1 MRIAVEGCAHGELDV
16 IYETIQEIEKVDG
29 RKVDLL
35 ICCGDFQATR
45 NLSDLKCMAVSDKY
59 KDMRTFYKYYSGE
72 KEAPVLTIFI
82 GGNHEASN
90 YLQELPYGGW
100 VAPNIYYLGYA
111 GVVQV
116 AGIRIA
122 GLSGIYKS
130 QHWMQGRY
138 EKPPYTDS
146 TIRSV
151 YHIRNLE
158 VFRLKQLSGK
168 IDIFLSHDW
177 PAGVTKYGDVDTLL
191 KQKPFFKDD
200 IKSNTLGSPPCM
212 ELLEHLYPSYSF
224 SAHLHC
230 KFAALIPEKGGARVT
245 KFLALDKCLPKRKF
259 LQVLEVRSQEDGPIQ
274 LNYDLE
280 WLTILYLTNHLL
292 SVKSSIHYMPGQYG
306 AGRWT
311 YTPTAKEKQTVYEKF
326 GSNLQIPFNFTRT
339 VKPYDPCDTNTRIER
354 PRLLINDQTTRFCEM
369 LGIDDPSTLLQ
380 IITNTSKDN
389 SISDEKWVETSIE
402 SISEYVR
409 NVSDSMEISFEEESV
424 FNSTFEEN
432 SSNKYFI
439 DSSPTILSPTT
450 NLSLATNLSPKSNGD
465 DSNNGN
471 TSQSTLDGTLNNS
484 TTFTDSTSMEDMRDG
499 TRASADDDSGI
510 TGGYPRRTDKL
521 TERSVTTRKYGGA
534 RKMDKLTIISGI
546 LFLLADISAIISI
559 AMPDWIITDI
569 GGDTRLGL
577 MWSCMTLYNRPQ
589 VCFKSQLESEWMM
602 ALVCIFIGCILI
614 TATII
619 LLVISHWDRTV
630 IPFARWVGFGAMVL
644 FCHAAVIFP
653 MGFHIDEI
661 GGQPYQLPNSHQ
673 VGIAYILFVLALWI
687 TVISELF
694 AGKVCLPHF

>member
-1 MRIAVEGCAHGELDV
+1 MRIAVEGCAHGELDI

-177 PAGVTKYGDVDTLL
+177 PTGVTKYGDVDTLL

-212 ELLEHLYPSYSF
+212 ELLERLYPSYWF

-326 GSNLQIPFNFTRT
+326 GSNLQIPLNFTRT

-354 PRLLINDQTTRFCEM
+354 PRLLINDQTTRFLFYRQLADE
-369 LGIDDPSTLLQ
+369 LVLYDELLY
-380 IITNTSKDN
+380 N
-389 SISDEKWVETSIE
+389 
-402 SISEYVR
+402 
-409 NVSDSMEISFEEESV
+409 
-424 FNSTFEEN
+424 
-432 SSNKYFI
+432 
-439 DSSPTILSPTT
+439 
-450 NLSLATNLSPKSNGD
+450 
-465 DSNNGN
+465 
-471 TSQSTLDGTLNNS
+471 TLNKIYNIYIHIYTYIIS
-484 TTFTDSTSMEDMRDG
+484 
-499 TRASADDDSGI
+499 
-510 TGGYPRRTDKL
+510 
-521 TERSVTTRKYGGA
+521 